1 VSDPHLAII
10 NGQLDYTA
18 DPAGCDATFPLPW
31 GTRVTPAAL
40 TEVLRLHRLWCVGA
54 VSGRHANLTGANLT
68 RANMTGADLTGA
80 NLRGATLRDA
90 DLTYTKLTCADLTYT
105 KLTCADLT
113 GANLRDATLRDA
125 DLTRADL
132 RDADLS
138 DANLTGATLT
148 GANLTRADLRDA
160 DLSDANLTGATLT
173 GADLSDANLT
183 DATLTGANLPSPTM
197 VLLASW
203 GSLSPALT
211 VDLMRYDAACHPDP
225 ARFDEWAVDDD
236 GRCPYDGT
244 SVQRAANFAESRELW
259 REHGNGPCPRPYDLM
274 TRVLG
279 EKCPEWTDEQRK
291 AFDARFPAQGV

>member
-1 VSDPHLAII
+1 VNSPRLAIL

-31 GTRVTPAAL
+31 GTRVTVAAL
-40 TEVLRLHRLWCVGA
+40 AEVLRLHRLWCVGA

-68 RANMTGADLTGA
+68 RANLTGADLSG
-80 NLRGATLRDA
+80 A
-90 DLTYTKLTCADLTYT
+90 DLSD
-105 KLTCADLT
+105 
-113 GANLRDATLRDA
+113 AN
-125 DLTRADL
+125 
-132 RDADLS
+132 LS

-148 GANLTRADLRDA
+148 GAYLRGATLTRADLRDA
-160 DLSDANLTGATLT
+160 TLTRANLRDAYLRGATLTRANLTGANLT
-173 GADLSDANLT
+173 GADLFGADLFGADLRGANMTDADLFGA
-183 DATLTGANLPSPTM
+183 DLRGADLRGATLTRADLPSPTM